1 MKSLA
6 GGADEALVTMLQC

>member
-6 GGADEALVTMLQC
+6 GQR